1 MQSSLKKNLFKP
13 VILLSFAAALVA
25 CGDKG
30 GEQQAPP
37 PPAVTVETVGKAAV
51 NSSWEFVGR
60 TVAVQDVNLRARI
73 QGYLESIHFQEGE
86 FVEKGTLL
94 FEIDDQPYIA
104 DESRAKADLAKARA
118 EEANA
123 NKNYQR
129 GKTLHPQGTIS
140 DTEFENL
147 KVSALSAKAN
157 VESALAALKT
167 AELNLGY
174 TKISSPIDGVVGS
187 KALSIGDLVTSND
200 VLLTIVQQ
208 DPMHVTF
215 PVNER
220 LMARTEQSGREQRL
234 DGSAEAI
241 LVPSIRL
248 ANGDT
253 YGFEGRF
260 DFVDNRVDRSTGTIN
275 VRAVFPNPDGRLIP
289 GQYVRVDVREEQA
302 QEQVIVPQKSIQQD
316 QLGHYVVVV
325 DAESNAMTQ
334 RVELG
339 DVDGINRVVLKGLS
353 GGEILIVEGLQKV
366 RPGQP
371 VKAIDRG
378 QLEQA
383 QQKALQ
389 QKAAE

>member
-1 MQSSLKKNLFKP
+1 MQATRKKYLLKPIIVISLATA
-13 VILLSFAAALVA
+13 LLA
-25 CGDKG
+25 CGDKVA
-30 GEQQAPP
+30 EQKAPP

-94 FEIDDQPYIA
+94 FEIDAQPYIA
-104 DESRAKADLAKARA
+104 EQSRAKADLSKAIA
-118 EEANA
+118 EQANA
-123 NKNYQR
+123 SKNYQR

-140 DTEFENL
+140 DTEFEQL
-147 KVSALSAKAN
+147 KVSALSANAN
-157 VESALAALKT
+157 VEAAKAALKT

-174 TKISSPIDGVVGS
+174 TSITSPIDGVIGS
-187 KALSIGDLVTSND
+187 KALSIGDLVTSTD
-200 VLLTIVQQ
+200 VLVTIVQQ

-220 LMARTEQSGREQRL
+220 LMARTEQAGREQRL
-234 DGSAEAI
+234 DGSVEAV

-248 ANGDT
+248 ANGDS
-253 YGFEGRF
+253 YNFDGRF

-302 QEQVIVPQKSIQQD
+302 QEQIVIPQKSIQQD
-316 QLGHYVVVV
+316 QLGYFVVLVG
-325 DAESNAMTQ
+325 AQSKAMTQ
-334 RVELG
+334 RIELG
-339 DVDGINRVVLKGLS
+339 DVDGINRIVLKGLS
-353 GGEILIVEGLQKV
+353 GGETLIVEGLQKV

-371 VKAIDRG
+371 VQAIDRA
-378 QLEQA
+378 QLDQA
-383 QQKALQ
+383 QQDALQ
-389 QKAAE
+389 KKAAE